1 LDLVAFGPFKRW
13 YHKQQIGYKLTK
25 HYLFTPRGSRYA
37 LCSPRFQ
44 RALNLTGV
52 VTDSLRQAPDI
63 DPARSRLP
71 PEVSLKRLLDE
82 SPWLQF
88 TSECQRC

>member
-1 LDLVAFGPFKRW
+1 MIVGSPGGVGWGSAGWRVGWVQGLDLVAFGPFKRW

-44 RALNLTGV
+44 RALDLTG
-52 VTDSLRQAPDI
+52 
-63 DPARSRLP
+63 
-71 PEVSLKRLLDE
+71 
-82 SPWLQF
+82 
-88 TSECQRC
+88 